1 MAKRPQGSLDS
12 IGISK
17 TEAVIPHQTPS
28 QQITSSSSDVVEAKV
43 TSQSKPRLAK
53 ALTLKLTEE
62 EYERLRGYAFTTK
75 RSHQSVIR
83 EAVLGMLD
91 KKNA

>member
-1 MAKRPQGSLDS
+1 MAKRPTGSLES
-12 IGISK
+12 ISISK
-17 TEAVIPHQTPS
+17 SSPVVPHQTTS
-28 QQITSSSSDVVEAKV
+28 RSSSKGSGITQPK
-43 TSQSKPRLAK
+43 LAK

-83 EAVLGMLD
+83 EAVLEMLD
-91 KKNA
+91 KKDA